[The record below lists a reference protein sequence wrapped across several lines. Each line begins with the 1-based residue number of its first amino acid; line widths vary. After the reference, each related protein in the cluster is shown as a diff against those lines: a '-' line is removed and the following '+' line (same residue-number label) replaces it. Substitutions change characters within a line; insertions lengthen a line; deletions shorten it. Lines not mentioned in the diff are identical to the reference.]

1 MGVLLTG
8 SVMGAAG
15 KQWPHHAFF
24 LLSPGHTPRGR
35 RDLAIVP
42 SFQQSE
48 HNRSGR
54 AGAREG
60 ALGGPRTGPKFSSG

>member
-1 MGVLLTG
+1 MGVLPTG
-8 SVMGAAG
+8 SVMGATG

-24 LLSPGHTPRGR
+24 PLSPGHTARGR

-60 ALGGPRTGPKFSSG
+60 ALGGPVQA